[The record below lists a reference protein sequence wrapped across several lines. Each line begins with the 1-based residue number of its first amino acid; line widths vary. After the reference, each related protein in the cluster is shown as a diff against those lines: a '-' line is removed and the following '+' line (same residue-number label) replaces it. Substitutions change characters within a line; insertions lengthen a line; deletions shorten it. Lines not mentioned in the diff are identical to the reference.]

1 MVFTG
6 VAWHRQGFYGRPGG
20 ATHLRSGTA
29 TDGGGRGEGR
39 RLRHQQGCA
48 QQRTAR
54 QCIAKARPAEAK
66 RAGASCLRR
75 RRERRACRRRGCAL
89 DGKSGGRE
97 KRGFCNEFPSP
108 AEGGTV
114 VDLATGAT
122 FHDPEGGLPQP
133 LVGTAAV
140 CNAAIDPSDPGC
152 QASCRAR
159 CYSSKKQF
167 SLTSPPRPTNA
178 AGRECGQ
185 TRCALVSTPDWR
197 TVKS

>member
-97 KRGFCNEFPSP
+97 KRGFLPALHDSQVRRRAAQWLTWPLAQPSTIPRAAFLNPSSAPPLCAMPPSTHPILAVKRAVELAARVQKNSFP
-108 AEGGTV
+108 
-114 VDLATGAT
+114 
-122 FHDPEGGLPQP
+122 GLLPHAQP
-133 LVGTAAV
+133 TRPDE
-140 CNAAIDPSDPGC
+140 NADRRVALWS
-152 QASCRAR
+152 R
-159 CYSSKKQF
+159 
-167 SLTSPPRPTNA
+167 RPTG
-178 AGRECGQ
+178 GR
-185 TRCALVSTPDWR
+185 
-197 TVKS
+197 

>member
-97 KRGFCNEFPSP
+97 KRGFSDSQVRRRAAQWLTWPLAQPSTIPRAAFLNPSSAPPLCAMPPSTHPILAVKRAVELAATVRSKAQFFLDFP
-108 AEGGTV
+108 
-114 VDLATGAT
+114 
-122 FHDPEGGLPQP
+122 
-133 LVGTAAV
+133 
-140 CNAAIDPSDPGC
+140 PS
-152 QASCRAR
+152 
-159 CYSSKKQF
+159 
-167 SLTSPPRPTNA
+167 PTNA